1 MQITPDMYAS
11 QWFLTLL
18 TYDVP
23 IDISYKIIDLFII
36 KGFKIIF
43 KIIIAILINI
53 EEDVITMN
61 YESTLMKLPNCT
73 KNIDFDRVFY

>member
-36 KGFKIIF
+36 KGLKIIF
-43 KIIIAILINI
+43 KIIISILISI
-53 EEDVITMN
+53 EEDVITLN
-61 YESTLMKLPNCT
+61 YENTLMKLPNCT
-73 KNIDFDRVFY
+73 KNIDFDGVLY

>member
-1 MQITPDMYAS
+1 MYAS

-23 IDISYKIIDLFII
+23 IDISYKIIDLFIL

-43 KIIIAILINI
+43 KIVIAILMGI
-53 EEDVITMN
+53 EEEIITMN
-61 YESTLMKLPNCT
+61 YENTLMRLIGCT
-73 KNIDFDRVFY
+73 KLADFDGVL

>member
-1 MQITPDMYAS
+1 MFAS

-23 IDISYKIIDLFII
+23 IDISYKIIDLFIL

-43 KIIIAILINI
+43 KIVIAILMGI
-53 EEDVITMN
+53 EEEIITMN
-61 YESTLMKLPNCT
+61 YENTLMRLIGCT
-73 KNIDFDRVFY
+73 KLADFDGVYEISRSA